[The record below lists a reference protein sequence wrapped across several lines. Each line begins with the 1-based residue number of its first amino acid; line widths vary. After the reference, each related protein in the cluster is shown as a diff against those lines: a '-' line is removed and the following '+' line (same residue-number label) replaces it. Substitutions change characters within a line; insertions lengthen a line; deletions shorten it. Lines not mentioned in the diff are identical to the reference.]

1 MYFFDLGLTPFEAGK
16 QVGSSDLVKK
26 NRLFFSAEDSQ
37 KIPQGI
43 LKEKKEFAAKCE
55 KICRTVY
62 PSILEEMEGFCS
74 SSGIAMEEWST
85 RFFTI
90 YAFPPFQG
98 CTCLAVG
105 GENGYLARNSD
116 FLPQAASLC
125 SSYVFH
131 FPETKSFFANSTTP
145 TQMEDGV
152 NEDGLAVGLTFLY
165 PTVRKPGLHAGL
177 LVRYLLEHCQDVPE
191 AIKALKH
198 LPISSMQTLT
208 LADKSG
214 RIAVVECNCEE
225 VEVVSPNQENFLAAT
240 NHLQSNK
247 MCRYQTRMPDL
258 IHSQERLKTVQNS
271 CLNKKEEIDI
281 EWLKKLFS
289 RQMGFLC
296 QYQPEEGMD
305 TLWSVIYDLKRG
317 EIHLCPQNPWH
328 GEYQKETR
336 FSF

>member
-26 NRLFFSAEDSQ
+26 NRLFFSSEDSQ
-37 KIPQGI
+37 QIPQEI
-43 LKEKKEFAAKCE
+43 LEEKKAFAAKCE

-152 NEDGLAVGLTFLY
+152 NEYGLAVGLTFVY
-165 PTVRKPGLHAGL
+165 PKVHKAGL
-177 LVRYLLEHCQDVPE
+177 NAGMLVRYVLEKCRTTKE
-191 AIKALKH
+191 AIDFLQEI
-198 LPISSMQTLT
+198 PIASQQILT
-208 LADKSG
+208 DRKS
-214 RIAVVECNCEE
+214 VV
-225 VEVVSPNQENFLAAT
+225 
-240 NHLQSNK
+240 
-247 MCRYQTRMPDL
+247 
-258 IHSQERLKTVQNS
+258 
-271 CLNKKEEIDI
+271 
-281 EWLKKLFS
+281 
-289 RQMGFLC
+289 
-296 QYQPEEGMD
+296 
-305 TLWSVIYDLKRG
+305 
-317 EIHLCPQNPWH
+317 
-328 GEYQKETR
+328 
-336 FSF
+336 

>member
-1 MYFFDLGLTPFEAGK
+1 
-16 QVGSSDLVKK
+16 
-26 NRLFFSAEDSQ
+26 
-37 KIPQGI
+37 
-43 LKEKKEFAAKCE
+43 
-55 KICRTVY
+55 
-62 PSILEEMEGFCS
+62 
-74 SSGIAMEEWST
+74 
-85 RFFTI
+85 
-90 YAFPPFQG
+90 
-98 CTCLAVG
+98 
-105 GENGYLARNSD
+105 
-116 FLPQAASLC
+116 
-125 SSYVFH
+125 
-131 FPETKSFFANSTTP
+131 
-145 TQMEDGV
+145 MEDGV

-198 LPISSMQTLT
+198 LTISSMQTLT

-225 VEVVSPNQENFLAAT
+225 VEVLYPNKENFLAAT

-247 MCRYQTRMPDL
+247 MCCYQTRIPDM
-258 IHSQERLKTVQNS
+258 IHSQERLKTVQNA

-289 RQMGFLC
+289 GQMGFLC

-305 TLWSVIYDLKRG
+305 TLWSVIYDLKRR